1 MLDKRGFL
9 TKKLTADSSKL
20 PSFFQVKRVL
30 KLLENPYSDD
40 IDVELNQ
47 EAKKETDSRGASEAS
62 CGVEEHF
69 TYDSKPPD
77 WAVDLR
83 VT

>member
-1 MLDKRGFL
+1 MF
-9 TKKLTADSSKL
+9 DSL
-20 PSFFQVKRVL
+20 QVQRIL

-40 IDVELNQ
+40 IDLELKQ
-47 EAKKETDSRGASEAS
+47 EKDQGNVSEAS
-62 CGVEEHF
+62 CSVEEHF
-69 TYDSKPPD
+69 TYDSKPPG

>member
-1 MLDKRGFL
+1 MP
-9 TKKLTADSSKL
+9 T
-20 PSFFQVKRVL
+20 FFQVKRVL

-40 IDVELNQ
+40 IIE

-62 CGVEEHF
+62 CSVVEHF
-69 TYDSKPPD
+69 SYDSKPPG